1 MDGDQIMVTRLNR
14 LARQL
19 RLALCNPLIVYHK
32 WDKGIHTNLER
43 LSSFWE
49 PCEAI
54 VKKYYILEQG
64 IEIAP

>member
-1 MDGDQIMVTRLNR
+1 MDGDRIMVIRLNR

-19 RLALCNPLIVYHK
+19 RLALFNKLILYRR
-32 WDKGIHTNLER
+32 WDKGIYRKLKW
-43 LSSFWE
+43 LSRCWE

-64 IEIAP
+64 MEIAP